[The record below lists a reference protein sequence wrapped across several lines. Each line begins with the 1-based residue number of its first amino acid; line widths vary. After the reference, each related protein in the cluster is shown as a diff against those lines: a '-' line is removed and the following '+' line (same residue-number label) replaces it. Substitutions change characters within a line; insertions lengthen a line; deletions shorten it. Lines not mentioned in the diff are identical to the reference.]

1 MSAAD
6 FIKAKDVMKFS
17 KLLSLDKDGALVT
30 GAGAGIGRAIAVLS
44 LKPALRSSSVI
55 WISTLRRP

>member
-1 MSAAD
+1 
-6 FIKAKDVMKFS
+6 MKFS
-17 KLLSLDKDGALVT
+17 KLLSLDKDVALVT